1 MSTQRAA
8 PLQPLLRDTITLF
21 TSLHLPRLALL
32 DDAYALLYRQN
43 AALALQLATANHYHA
58 FLFSRPLAV
67 LLVGSPPPPHTQPL
81 TQKDAA
87 LAEAALLHFAQY
99 HQAQLVPVAEQ
110 WPLLAQ
116 RVLKPFPEEWWRIL
130 MRGGSPSFDDIVVTI
145 QAMTHRHVKQEA
157 LAALWLLGVAQEQ
170 PEDVMTAISNVREE
184 IDAALE
190 LVEFAGLNDDV
201 DMKELGTKVLE
212 KMEENGERE
221 REVALRMV
229 DCAKQ
234 DGNVMLAL
242 LHRALCIDEPLMK
255 EEAMDN
261 EKSFL

>member
-1 MSTQRAA
+1 M
-8 PLQPLLRDTITLF
+8 
-21 TSLHLPRLALL
+21 PRLALL

-43 AALALQLATANHYHA
+43 AALSLQLATANHYHA

-170 PEDVMTAISNVREE
+170 PDDVMTAISSVREE
-184 IDAALE
+184 IDAELE

>member
-1 MSTQRAA
+1 M
-8 PLQPLLRDTITLF
+8 
-21 TSLHLPRLALL
+21 
-32 DDAYALLYRQN
+32 
-43 AALALQLATANHYHA
+43 
-58 FLFSRPLAV
+58 
-67 LLVGSPPPPHTQPL
+67 
-81 TQKDAA
+81 
-87 LAEAALLHFAQY
+87 
-99 HQAQLVPVAEQ
+99 PVAEQ

-170 PEDVMTAISNVREE
+170 PDDVMTAISSVREE